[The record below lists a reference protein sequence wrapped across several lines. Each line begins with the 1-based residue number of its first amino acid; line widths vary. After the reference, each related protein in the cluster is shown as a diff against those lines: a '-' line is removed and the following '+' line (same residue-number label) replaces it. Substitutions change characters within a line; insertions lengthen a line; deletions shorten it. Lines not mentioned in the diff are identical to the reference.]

1 MKILLVGE
9 YNRAHRNVKLGLEEL
24 GHSAKVVGLTDGFK
38 KVKVDIEIK
47 NYFESGLLKK
57 LKVLFVKLFNI
68 DILSL
73 HLKHQINSKKQEL
86 SNFDIIQF
94 INEAPFGCDRNTQK
108 TLFELLIEWNKNP
121 FLLSCGTDY
130 ICVTHS
136 YNKKFR
142 YSILTPYFDGKGSK
156 KDYSSPLSY
165 LTKSHK
171 ILHDYIYNT
180 IKGVI
185 SNDLD
190 YHIPLLGHQKY
201 LGMIPH
207 AINLSKLEYSKPN
220 IKDRIVIFHG
230 INSFNYYKKGNDIF
244 NDALTIIA
252 EKFPNK
258 VDIIITKDL
267 PYKDYI
273 KSFDKAHILLDQ
285 VYAYDQGYNA
295 LEAMAKGKVVFTG
308 AEKEWLDYYN
318 LEEDTI
324 AINALPDAEAIA
336 KKLEWLILN
345 PEKIIEISKKARQFV
360 EAEHD
365 HIKCAQNYLEKWQAQ
380 IESRE

>member
-9 YNRAHRNVKLGLEEL
+9 YNRAHRNIKLGLEDL
-24 GHSAKVVGLTDGFK
+24 GHTAKVVGLTDGFK

-47 NYFESGLLKK
+47 NYFETGILKK

-73 HLKHQINSKKQEL
+73 HLKYQIKSKKQEL
-86 SNFDIIQF
+86 SSFDIIQF
-94 INEAPFGCDRNTQK
+94 INEAPFGCDRNSQK
-108 TLFELLIEWNKNP
+108 KLFKLLIGWNKSP

-142 YSILTPYFDGKGSK
+142 YSILTPFFDGKGSK

-165 LTKSHK
+165 LTEQHK
-171 ILHDYIYNT
+171 KLHDYIFST

-190 YHIPLLGHQKY
+190 YHIPLIGNPKY

-207 AINLSKLEYSKPN
+207 AIDLSKLNYSTPIIEK
-220 IKDRIVIFHG
+220 KIVIFHG

-244 NDALTIIA
+244 NDALKIIA
-252 EKFPNK
+252 QKFPNK
-258 VDIIITKDL
+258 VEILITKDL

-308 AEKEWLDYYN
+308 AEKEWLEYYN

-324 AINALPDAEAIA
+324 AINALPNAEEIA

-345 PEKIIEISKKARQFV
+345 PEKIIEISIKARQFV
-360 EAEHD
+360 ETEHD
-365 HIKCAQNYLEKWQAQ
+365 HIKCAQRYLNKWQQQ
-380 IESRE
+380 ID